1 MQLNSGSSSQF
12 LMIEVYV
19 TVGGGGG
26 GEVFDMC
33 CRCAEAKN
41 LTVQASY

>member
-1 MQLNSGSSSQF
+1 
-12 LMIEVYV
+12 MIEVYV
-19 TVGGGGG
+19 TVGGGGGGG

>member
-19 TVGGGGG
+19 TAGAGGG
-26 GEVFDMC
+26 VLFDMC
-33 CRCAEAKN
+33 CRCVEAKN